1 MIDWRTKLRKEE
13 GLQRRQAIPTED
25 DLLALAEV
33 AQLYYVEDHTQERIA
48 RRIGASRSNV
58 SRMLKEARARGLV
71 EIRIRSPL
79 GTVPELQEA
88 LGERLGLRECLVL
101 AASDRG
107 PRVPDPGDVARKI
120 GALAA
125 RYMQENVAEGSV
137 VGVGWSSTVYHHVV
151 SSGYLREKRGVSV
164 VQLMGSVG
172 DSIPELNGMYITA
185 RLAAA
190 LGASA
195 HYLHAPMLVSDASV
209 RDALLRDQGVRRTLG
224 VARRADITVV
234 GVGAVDRECGQY
246 RTGYLN
252 DADLEYIRGQGAVG
266 EVCGSYFL
274 QDGSHCQVEMNE
286 RTVAL
291 DFGSLA
297 RVPIR
302 IGVSWGVK
310 KARAN
315 VSVARS
321 GAVNVVITDEDAAR
335 EMLRLADDEATPV
348 STADRPA

>member
-1 MIDWRTKLRKEE
+1 MQ
-13 GLQRRQAIPTED
+13 QRRQATLTED

-33 AQLYYVEDHTQERIA
+33 AQLYYAEDFTQAQIA
-48 RRIGASRSNV
+48 RRVGGSRSNV

-88 LGERLGLRECLVL
+88 LRERMGLGECLVL
-101 AASDRG
+101 AISDRG
-107 PRVPDPGDVARKI
+107 PQASEPDGVARKI

-125 RYMQENVAEGSV
+125 RYMQENVADGSV

-151 SSGYLREKRGVSV
+151 SSGYLREKRGVAV
-164 VQLMGSVG
+164 AQLMGSVG
-172 DSIPELNGMYITA
+172 DSIPELNGMHITA

-190 LGASA
+190 LGANA

-209 RDALLRDQGVRRTLG
+209 RDALMRDQGVRRTLG
-224 VARRADITVV
+224 VARRADVTVV
-234 GVGAVDRECGQY
+234 GVGAVDRESGQY

-252 DADLEYIRGQGAVG
+252 DADLEYIRGRGAVG
-266 EVCGSYFL
+266 EVCGSYFSC
-274 QDGSHCQVEMNE
+274 DGSPCQVEMNQ

-291 DFGSLA
+291 DFESLA
-297 RVPIR
+297 GVPTR

-310 KARAN
+310 KALAN
-315 VSVARS
+315 VSVVRS
-321 GAVNVVITDEDAAR
+321 GAVNVMITDEDTAR
-335 EMLRLADDEATPV
+335 EMLRLVDDEAAGPA
-348 STADRPA
+348 ADRPA